1 MSKELE
7 DRFQNYAKAVRDYCT
22 RLKWDV
28 INKEYIRQLI
38 RSSRSISANYI
49 EASDDLGPADEKM
62 KIKLSRR
69 EAKETIVWLDLVLS
83 YNDNTL
89 EQERQRLKDEGG
101 QIRKFFQQ
109 SS

>member
-38 RSSRSISANYI
+38 
-49 EASDDLGPADEKM
+49 
-62 KIKLSRR
+62 
-69 EAKETIVWLDLVLS
+69 
-83 YNDNTL
+83 
-89 EQERQRLKDEGG
+89 
-101 QIRKFFQQ
+101 
-109 SS
+109 